1 MSEPN
6 VSAIKNPARPRMT
19 TRSLTTLASTACLRA
34 FLS

>member
-19 TRSLTTLASTACLRA
+19 TRSLTTLAMLTAIA
-34 FLS
+34 